1 MTRHYVWESF
11 HVWPI
16 CKSDCNFI
24 CNPYAGFWL
33 LFFSATF
40 FYSLRLSSLFFFQ
53 SSIYQ
58 SCLLTLHFGVF
69 RIPHFSSAVTVTE
82 LVEGWETN
90 ARRHLRCLPLRQSS
104 PVRFLTSDR
113 FLSSNLF
120 ICWLVSDSLF
130 CVAHQMC
137 KPLLVREFTWQNVSV
152 RMCVHLSSRLSYSF
166 KHFQMSKRAKAGS
179 RNQNVAFAQTETVQC
194 S

>member
-1 MTRHYVWESF
+1 MAFHCVWELI

-16 CKSDCNFI
+16 CKSDCNLI
-24 CNPYAGFWL
+24 CNPSAGFWP
-33 LFFSATF
+33 LFFLVTF
-40 FYSLRLSSLFFFQ
+40 LYSLRLSSLIFFQ

-58 SCLLTLHFGVF
+58 GCLLTVHLGFF
-69 RIPHFSSAVTVTE
+69 RITQFSLAVTVTE

-90 ARRHLRCLPLRQSS
+90 ACRHMCCLSLCQSS
-104 PVRFLTSDR
+104 PVRFLSRDR

-130 CVAHQMC
+130 CVARQMC
-137 KPLLVREFTWQNVSV
+137 KPLLVWEFTWQNVSMH
-152 RMCVHLSSRLSYSF
+152 MCVHLSSRLSYSLRIF
-166 KHFQMSKRAKAGS
+166 RCLKGSKLATERRMWLS
-179 RNQNVAFAQTETVQC
+179 QTEAVQC